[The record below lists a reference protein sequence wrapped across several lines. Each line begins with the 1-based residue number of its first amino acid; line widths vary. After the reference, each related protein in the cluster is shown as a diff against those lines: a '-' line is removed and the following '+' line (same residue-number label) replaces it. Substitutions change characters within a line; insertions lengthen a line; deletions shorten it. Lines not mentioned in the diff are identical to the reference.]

1 MPQKQSPAL
10 GYEGRGG
17 EVSRKEDPR
26 CSVGAA
32 FLEDAIQ
39 GPQNYRKESPVLQE
53 AGRELAH
60 GSGLHTQKV
69 LGREGCTG
77 KLSVGV
83 SSLPLYTQPPG
94 PEVSGEHAMHG

>member
-1 MPQKQSPAL
+1 MHQKQSPAL
-10 GYEGRGG
+10 GDEGRGG

-26 CSVGAA
+26 CSVGSAV
-32 FLEDAIQ
+32 LEDAIQ

-53 AGRELAH
+53 AGREPAH
-60 GSGLHTQKV
+60 GSWLHTQKA

-83 SSLPLYTQPPG
+83 YSLPLYMQPPG
-94 PEVSGEHAMHG
+94 PEVNGEHAMHG